1 MDIKKFTA
9 NRAREISEIK
19 NADIVTKYSQKIIT
33 EVLEKIEYEAAHGN
47 RVYYHKTSEY
57 PENKTLY
64 KNIIR
69 ELKQL
74 GYEVKY
80 KYFWDYKEGQ
90 ITVRW

>member
-9 NRAREISEIK
+9 DRAREISEIK
-19 NADIVTKYSQKIIT
+19 NADIVATYSQKIIT
-33 EVLEKIEYEAAHGN
+33 EVLEKIECEASHGN
-47 RVYYHKTSEY
+47 RVCYHQTSDH
-57 PENKTLY
+57 PENRALY

-80 KYFWDYKEGQ
+80 KYFWDFKEGQ
-90 ITVRW
+90 LIVRW